1 MTNVNTT
8 TVVDPTIDLNTLRVA
23 ELQALATQLGIAGAA
38 KLRKSALVEAV
49 SAAQASQST
58 DAGAAGAGP
67 APEAEPAAPAAETL
81 PGLAEAE
88 PATPAAE
95 TLPGLA
101 EDAAE
106 QASRADAASS
116 ATAAPEAA
124 AAGVTASES
133 AASESAASGAAASA
147 PAAEQAPTSGR
158 RRGRRATSAD
168 ALRAPGE
175 NASVPATAHA
185 NAGQTGT
192 TPVGDAEA
200 GGRSA
205 AATDATGAAAVGET
219 ESSATSAEQTTS
231 GTTASAES
239 DNEGQGEPR
248 QPRGRNRNRNRN
260 TSGQGADSNGQ
271 NVGGQNAGGQNT
283 GGQNDGG
290 QNDGGQ
296 RNGGRNDGA
305 QNAGAANEGRRNNKG
320 GGQDG
325 ASERQGDRKRGK
337 NGDRD
342 HGNEQGD
349 RDNQGDRNQGD
360 RDNQGDRNQ
369 GDRGDRNQ
377 NDRDGERGGRGRYR
391 DRKRRGQGNDDVEPE
406 ITEDD
411 VLIPIAGILDVLD
424 NYAFVRTTGYLPG
437 ASDVYVSLGQV
448 KKYNLR
454 KGDAVVGA
462 IRQPREG
469 ENNSRQKYN
478 AIVKVDSING
488 QAVEEAGGRVEF
500 GNLTPLYPQE
510 RLRLETE
517 PSKLTQRI
525 IDLVAP
531 IGKGQRGLI
540 VAPPKAGKTIVLQQ
554 IANAIATNNPEVHLM
569 VVLVDERPEEV
580 TDMQRT
586 VKGEVIASTF
596 DRPAE
601 DHTTV
606 AELAIE
612 RAKRLVELG
621 HDVVVLLDSITRL
634 SRAYNLAAPA
644 SGRILSGGVDASAL
658 YPPKRFFGAARNIE
672 HGGSLTI
679 LATALIETGSKMDEV
694 IFEEFKGTGNM
705 ELRLSR
711 QLADKRIFPAVDVNA
726 SGTRREEMLMGA
738 DEVKVTWKLRRAL
751 AGVDQQQALEV
762 VLGRLKETTS
772 NVEFLMQVQ
781 KSMPVPPTGHG
792 TAHSHGHEN
801 DHR

>member
-1 MTNVNTT
+1 MTDVNLHATGVEKSELTT
-8 TVVDPTIDLNTLRVA
+8 LKVA
-23 ELQALATQLGIAGAA
+23 ELQALAAQLGIQGAN
-38 KLRKSALVEAV
+38 KLRKGELV
-49 SAAQASQST
+49 
-58 DAGAAGAGP
+58 DAIS
-67 APEAEPAAPAAETL
+67 EIQNAAPAAE
-81 PGLAEAE
+81 PAESETTEPAHAASQVLIEPLIAE
-88 PATPAAE
+88 PLVAEPSSPAVDVAT
-95 TLPGLA
+95 
-101 EDAAE
+101 DAPVAPRK
-106 QASRADAASS
+106 RA
-116 ATAAPEAA
+116 P
-124 AAGVTASES
+124 
-133 AASESAASGAAASA
+133 
-147 PAAEQAPTSGR
+147 
-158 RRGRRATSAD
+158 RRATSAD
-168 ALRAPGE
+168 AVAGVSAGSHVNSGATGVDSLIPAVDALLDPLLDRAQAAAAERGRTDAPTADQGAAQNGARSEGGQRNNGRRGAQRDDVASERADRAPEEGE
-175 NASVPATAHA
+175 AADSAERTQ
-185 NAGQTGT
+185 GEQ
-192 TPVGDAEA
+192 AEA
-200 GGRSA
+200 GQADG
-205 AATDATGAAAVGET
+205 
-219 ESSATSAEQTTS
+219 AEQ
-231 GTTASAES
+231 
-239 DNEGQGEPR
+239 PR
-248 QPRGRNRNRNRN
+248 QGRNRNRNRN
-260 TSGQGADSNGQ
+260 RSGQNAQ
-271 NVGGQNAGGQNT
+271 NAQNQGGQNQGG
-283 GGQNDGG
+283 
-290 QNDGGQ
+290 
-296 RNGGRNDGA
+296 
-305 QNAGAANEGRRNNKG
+305 E
-320 GGQDG
+320 
-325 ASERQGDRKRGK
+325 S
-337 NGDRD
+337 
-342 HGNEQGD
+342 
-349 RDNQGDRNQGD
+349 QGDRNQGD
-360 RDNQGDRNQ
+360 RNQGERNQGDRNQ
-369 GDRGDRNQ
+369 GERNQGERNQGDREQGDRQGQNTRNGQNQ
-377 NDRDGERGGRGRYR
+377 NQGQNGPAGQLQADGDRSSRSRYR
-391 DRKRRGQGNDDVEPE
+391 DRKRRGQGVTDDLEPE
-406 ITEDD
+406 IADDD
-411 VLIPIAGILDVLD
+411 VLIPVAGILDVLD
-424 NYAFVRTTGYLPG
+424 NYAFVRTSGYLPG
-437 ASDVYVSLGQV
+437 SSDVYVSLGQV

-469 ENNSRQKYN
+469 ENNGRQKYN

-488 QAVEEAGGRVEF
+488 QTVEEAENRVEF
-500 GNLTPLYPQE
+500 GKLTPLYPQE

-517 PSKLTQRI
+517 PGKLTQRI

-540 VAPPKAGKTIVLQQ
+540 VAPPKAGKTIVMQQ
-554 IANAIATNNPEVHLM
+554 IANAITTNNPEVHLM

-634 SRAYNLAAPA
+634 GRAYNLAAPA

-679 LATALIETGSKMDEV
+679 LASALVETGSKMDEV

-738 DEVKVTWKLRRAL
+738 DEVKITWKLRRAL
-751 AGVDQQQALEV
+751 AGLDQQQALEI

-781 KSMPVPPTGHG
+781 KSMPAAPANSHG
-792 TAHSHGHEN
+792 TAHSHSSEH